1 MNHAFSIFLT
11 IDPNSPY
18 YIYTRICKKLVLQWI
33 SLQSIPSYLSPETPL
48 PLLRCLIKRS
58 CCNNK
63 EAFEFNDKTTK
74 TEAIL
79 TELHR
84 SLEQVVRVLDDEE
97 AVIPALQYAS
107 CYLNKYICFDSTLID
122 SLKQIHSWILEIIA
136 SQQKSTSPA
145 LLEAILTFMV
155 SLLSA
160 YPLNQEQSELYEGNL
175 WQYLQSFQSFFTEH
189 PYLSIHNSILL
200 IE

>member
-33 SLQSIPSYLSPETPL
+33 TLQSIPSYLSPETPL

-63 EAFEFNDKTTK
+63 EAFEFNDQTTK
-74 TEAIL
+74 TDAIL
-79 TELHR
+79 AELHR
-84 SLEQVVRVLDDEE
+84 SMEQVITVFNDEE

-107 CYLNKYICFDSTLID
+107 CYLNKYICFDSSLMD
-122 SLKQIHSWILEIIA
+122 SLKQIHSWALEVIA
-136 SQQKSTSPA
+136 SQQKSPSPA
-145 LLEAILTFMV
+145 LLEAVMTFMI

-160 YPLNQEQSELYEGNL
+160 YPLNQDQSELYEGNL
-175 WQYLQSFQSFFTEH
+175 WQYLQSLQSFFTDH
-189 PYLSIHNSILL
+189 LYLSIHSIYD
-200 IE
+200 